1 MQIIP
6 LSEGT
11 FTVDKTKRFVPFNEN
26 EHQLQDR
33 PSGSLLVEI
42 QPFVVVTS
50 KDILLLDTGLGFKK
64 DNKLQLHRNLISNN
78 IDPSGITK
86 VLLTHLHKDHAGGIS
101 NENPNDHHFE
111 LSFRNAKYYLQERE
125 LNLAFE
131 KGFPSFIP
139 EELQI
144 LKQSSQV
151 ILMKDDK
158 GTIDDFIFYEMTG
171 AHSPYHQVFWIK
183 DEEQIVFFG
192 GDDAPQLQQMKHRF
206 VAKYD
211 YNGKKAMELRT
222 AWWEEG
228 QKEKWTFL
236 FYHDVKNP
244 TWKF

>member
-111 LSFRNAKYYLQERE
+111 LSFPNAKYYLQERE

-144 LKQSSQV
+144 LKQSSA
-151 ILMKDDK
+151 
-158 GTIDDFIFYEMTG
+158 GNIDE
-171 AHSPYHQVFWIK
+171 
-183 DEEQIVFFG
+183 
-192 GDDAPQLQQMKHRF
+192 R
-206 VAKYD
+206 
-211 YNGKKAMELRT
+211 
-222 AWWEEG
+222 
-228 QKEKWTFL
+228 
-236 FYHDVKNP
+236 
-244 TWKF
+244 